1 MREEPAGERTRIR
14 SGHRYCHQRVWV
26 PIDPDEG
33 ADDTD
38 WCSLEVWTP
47 VSSLSSLCD
56 VEEKHIIK
64 EGMKVPKNSCFFP
77 LFLVFMK
84 NILMSYLTVKFSS
97 LI

>member
-14 SGHRYCHQRVWV
+14 CGHRYCHQRVWG

-47 VSSLSSLCD
+47 VSSLNSPCD
-56 VEEKHIIK
+56 VEEKHIYLSTNKQGHIK
-64 EGMKVPKNSCFFP
+64 EGMKAFLPPVSRLYEKHPDVLFNSE
-77 LFLVFMK
+77 V
-84 NILMSYLTVKFSS
+84 
-97 LI
+97 